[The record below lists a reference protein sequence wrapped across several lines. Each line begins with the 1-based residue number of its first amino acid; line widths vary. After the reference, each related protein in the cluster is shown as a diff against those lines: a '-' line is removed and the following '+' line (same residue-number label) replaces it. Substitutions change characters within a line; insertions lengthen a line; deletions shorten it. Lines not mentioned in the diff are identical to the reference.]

1 ILNPT
6 KPAPATVSSA
16 AILSLEVLIDEQPV
30 LKGTVDEAHGT
41 DLSGTVSLALRSELN
56 ASRIQ
61 VQFYGAAMEQSPTP
75 HSSSSANLAAQLA
88 AETPEIVYTNSRTIW
103 NASPTNPVLVPGA
116 HDIRFMFKLPG
127 NLPATESGRVQY
139 ILRVVIEESEE
150 KEIASLIEAVR
161 IRRVVGTE
169 FHQESL
175 PLYSVDGIPAEPTGL
190 PPSYG
195 PPEEDFNG
203 AHEVHDLPPD
213 YDLKGKGRAV

>member
-6 KPAPATVSSA
+6 KPVPATVSSA

-41 DLSGTVSLALRSELN
+41 DLSGTVSLALQSELD

-61 VQFYGAAMEQSPTP
+61 VQFYGAAMEQSPTA
-75 HSSSSANLAAQLA
+75 HSSSSNLPAAATA
-88 AETPEIVYTNSRTIW
+88 AETPEIVYTNSRAIW
-103 NASPTNPVLVPGA
+103 NASPTNPVLIPGA

-139 ILRVVIEESEE
+139 ILRVVIEGSNE
-150 KEIASLIEAVR
+150 KEIASLVEAVR
-161 IRRVVGTE
+161 VRRVVGTE
-169 FHQESL
+169 FHLESL
-175 PLYSVDGIPAEPTGL
+175 PLYSVDGVPGEPAGL

-195 PPEEDFNG
+195 PEDGNFKG
-203 AHEVHDLPPD
+203 VHEIHDLPPD
-213 YDLKGKGRAV
+213 YDLKGKGKVV